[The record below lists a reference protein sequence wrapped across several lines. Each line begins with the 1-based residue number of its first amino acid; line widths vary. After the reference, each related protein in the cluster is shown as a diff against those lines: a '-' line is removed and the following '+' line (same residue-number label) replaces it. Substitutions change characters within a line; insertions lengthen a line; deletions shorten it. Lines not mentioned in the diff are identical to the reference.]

1 MKKVSRKVPA
11 HLEINNSSVLTRVR
25 YLESIIQSPAEY
37 QENMTLSA
45 ALKSQGGL
53 AKLSVSEPSISPVSL
68 NTLKNRANDLLPGG
82 FTAIDHLRLQ
92 ASKAIRDLATTKSTS
107 PSSSITKQDLKDKVK
122 AQKRIIS
129 QLWDEIALVTNIF
142 RESIILA
149 HQFAEKCPDPADL
162 SLFKKRRRELLSMLS
177 LSKQP
182 RAPSHEDQ
190 SHVE

>member
-53 AKLSVSEPSISPVSL
+53 AKLSVSEPFISPVSL
-68 NTLKNRANDLLPGG
+68 NTLKNRANGLLPGG
-82 FTAIDHLRLQ
+82 FMAIDHLRLQ
-92 ASKAIRDLATTKSTS
+92 ASKAIRDLATTKSA
-107 PSSSITKQDLKDKVK
+107 PPSSITKQDLKDKVK

-182 RAPSHEDQ
+182 LAPSHEDQ

>member
-1 MKKVSRKVPA
+1 MKKASRKVPA
-11 HLEINNSSVLTRVR
+11 HLEINNSSVFARVR

-37 QENMTLSA
+37 QENMVLSV

-53 AKLSVSEPSISPVSL
+53 AKLSVSELFISPMSL

-82 FTAIDHLRLQ
+82 FTTIDHLRLL
-92 ASKAIRDLATTKSTS
+92 ASKAIRDLATTKSSS
-107 PSSSITKQDLKDKVK
+107 PSSITKQDLKDKVK
-122 AQKRIIS
+122 AQEIIIS

-149 HQFAEKCPDPADL
+149 HQFAEKCPDLADL

-182 RAPSHEDQ
+182 LASLHEDQ
-190 SHVE
+190 SHAD